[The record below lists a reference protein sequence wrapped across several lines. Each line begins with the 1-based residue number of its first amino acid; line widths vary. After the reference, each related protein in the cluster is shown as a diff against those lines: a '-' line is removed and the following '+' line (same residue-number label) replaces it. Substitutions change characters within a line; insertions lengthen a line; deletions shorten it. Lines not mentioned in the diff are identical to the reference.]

1 MQRKAEAVL
10 KGRLKEANHLWHL
23 DDVRS
28 EKIGTPNINTK
39 GGPVASGEGLSER
52 GLDPTRAHY
61 LGILHSSPQVVR
73 TARYLISLTLL
84 LPLPTGKEVPL
95 KGHGR

>member
-10 KGRLKEANHLWHL
+10 KGRLKEADHLRHL

-28 EKIGTPNINTK
+28 EKIEAPNMNTK
-39 GGPVASGEGLSER
+39 GGPIASGEGISKK

-61 LGILHSSPQVVR
+61 FGIFHKSSKLVR
-73 TARYLISLTLL
+73 IAKVLDLTDLAL
-84 LPLPTGKEVPL
+84 AFSKQ
-95 KGHGR
+95 GRRSR